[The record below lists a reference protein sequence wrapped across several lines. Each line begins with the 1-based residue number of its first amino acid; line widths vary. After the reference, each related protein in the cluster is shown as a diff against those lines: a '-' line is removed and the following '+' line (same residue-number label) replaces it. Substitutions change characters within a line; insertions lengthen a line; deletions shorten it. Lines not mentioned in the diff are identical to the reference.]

1 MLKLIQKQKIILSY
15 YLEGISQRQIAKN
28 LGIHRE
34 TVSSYIKEYE
44 AARQK
49 LIAGGNEISE
59 KELIDKI
66 VETPKYNAENREKRK
81 LSDEIIEK
89 IEGCLKENEYK
100 KQIGQGKQQKKK
112 IDIFEALQNE
122 NYDISYRTVCNAVN
136 ALSNRTREAF
146 IKSNYELGDVCEF
159 DWGTV
164 KLFIE
169 GKLITLQLSVFT
181 SAKGNYRYARLF
193 LKQDTLCFND
203 SHALF
208 FEKIKGVY
216 GTMVYDNTR
225 VAVKKFIGITEK
237 EPTEALLKL
246 SIYYGFR
253 FRFCNTQAGN
263 EKGHVER
270 SVEYIRRKAFAF
282 RDHFESL
289 DEANDYLQD
298 ICNNLNAKKQKYNDN
313 KSAEQILVEEKSWML
328 PCMPMFDTAVT
339 EFLRVDKYSTIT
351 VDTCHYSVPDS
362 FVGKKVSTKIYSN
375 QIICF
380 FDGQKIAEHTRKNY
394 NYEWSIEIEHYIKT
408 LKRKPNALPSSL
420 ALSQAP
426 QKLKDIYKKYF
437 IKKEREFIELLQYI
451 KEVGLEKVEKTIY
464 LLERVNPLDISTLKI
479 KSILQLGTTS
489 FLTNSNVHNKIS
501 SSEIISESRRM
512 LYKYNS
518 LLSKTT
524 VTREGEV
531 LLQ

>member
-1 MLKLIQKQKIILSY
+1 MIKLIQKQKIILSY
-15 YLEGISQRQIAKN
+15 YLEGISQRQIARE

-49 LIAGGNEISE
+49 LITGGIEISE

-66 VETPKYNAENREKRK
+66 VESPKYKADNRQKRK

-89 IEGCLKENEYK
+89 IEGYLKENEYK
-100 KQIGQGKQQKKK
+100 KQIGQRKQQKKK

-122 NYDISYRTVCNAVN
+122 NYDISYRTVCNTIN
-136 ALSNRTREAF
+136 TLCTKTREAF
-146 IKSNYELGDVCEF
+146 IKANYELGDVCEF
-159 DWGTV
+159 DWGAV

-169 GKLITLQLSVFT
+169 GKPVLLQLSVFT

-193 LKQDTLCFND
+193 LRQDTLCFND

-208 FEKIKGVY
+208 FEDIKGVY
-216 GTMVYDNTR
+216 RTMVYDNTR
-225 VAVKKFIGITEK
+225 VAVKKFIGISEK

-263 EKGHVER
+263 EKGHVEK

-282 RDHFESL
+282 RDHFGSL
-289 DEANDYLQD
+289 DEANEYLQGV
-298 ICNNLNAKKQKYNDN
+298 CNNLNTKEQKYNDN
-313 KSAEQILVEEKSWML
+313 KSAEQILFEEKAYML
-328 PCMPMFDTAVT
+328 PCMPIFDSAIT
-339 EFLRVDKYSTIT
+339 EFLRVDKYSTVM

-362 FVGKKVSTKIYSN
+362 FVGKKVFTKIYSN

-380 FDGQKIAEHTRKNY
+380 IDGKRVAEHTRKNCK
-394 NYEWSIEIEHYIKT
+394 YEWSIQIEHYIKT

-420 ALSQAP
+420 ALCQAP
-426 QKLKDIYKKYF
+426 QKLKDIYKNHF

-451 KEVGLEKVEKTIY
+451 KESGFEQVEKAICLLEKVS
-464 LLERVNPLDISTLKI
+464 PLDISTIKI
-479 KSILQLGTTS
+479 KSILNIGTTG
-489 FLTNSNVHNKIS
+489 FFTNTNTSSKIS
-501 SSEIISESRRM
+501 SIEIITESRKM
-512 LYKYNS
+512 LSKFNS
-518 LLSKTT
+518 LISAPNA
-524 VTREGEV
+524 VGESGV
-531 LLQ
+531 LTQ